1 MLSEGPLLGACLP
14 WVSNVE
20 GCMLSEG
27 ACSPRV
33 MLLLGVCPSWVS
45 NAEGCPP
52 RVPSKGAL
60 QGCPPRVPSNGACS
74 PWVCSPRC
82 LSPSMHAL
90 QGSCSCWVYSWV
102 SNVEGCIPPKGAYP
116 PRVLSCWVLSKGARH
131 TSHEQYIS
139 STREVHRYMRAEKVH
154 SKFFIPYY
162 LIL

>member
-1 MLSEGPLLGACLP
+1 MACSPRVLSSVHAFPGCQMLK
-14 WVSNVE
+14 
-20 GCMLSEG
+20 G

-33 MLLLGVCPSWVS
+33 HALQGSCSCWVYALLGCQML
-45 NAEGCPP
+45 
-52 RVPSKGAL
+52 KGAL